1 MSFRLTVLGSA
12 SAMPVSDRNPSAQ
25 MLQVYGRLFLL
36 DCGEGAQQQM
46 RRAHLS
52 IVKLSALFISH
63 IHGDHIFGVFPL
75 LSTMGMLGRKAPLD
89 IYAPAAFANHIRF
102 FLAWHG
108 EGLGFELVHHPL
120 EMTDYEELFRT
131 KNVRVSAFPL
141 DHKIEAFGFRFDEL
155 YGARKA
161 ADPLFRPSSY
171 AYCSDTRPFPAL
183 SQYVKGVRVLYH
195 EATYPVEMQDKAQER
210 YHSTT
215 ADAARAA
222 LEAGAEKLL
231 VGHYSS
237 RIRDFEG
244 YLAECRAIFPE
255 TSAVGDMDI
264 YEF

>member
-1 MSFRLTVLGSA
+1 
-12 SAMPVSDRNPSAQ
+12 
-25 MLQVYGRLFLL
+25 LFLL
-36 DCGEGAQQQM
+36 DCGEGAQQQL

-52 IVKLSALFISH
+52 IVKISALLLSH

-89 IYAPAAFANHIRF
+89 IYAPAAFANHLRF

-108 EGLGFELVHHPL
+108 EGLGFEPVLHPL
-120 EMTDYEELFRT
+120 EMQGPEEIFQT
-131 KNVRVSAFPL
+131 KNVRVTAFPL
-141 DHKIEAFGFRFDEL
+141 DHKIETFGFRFDER

-183 SQYVKGVRVLYH
+183 AQYIQGVRVLYH
-195 EATYPVEMQDKAQER
+195 EATYPCEMQDKAEER
-210 YHSTT
+210 YPPTP

-222 LEAGAEKLL
+222 LAAGAEKLL

-255 TSAVGDMDI
+255 TSAVSDMDI